1 MKIIQ
6 EVTTAYSQ
14 AATETMK
21 ANINDLK
28 EDLEHKLEKTS
39 LPRPQALGK
48 KQGASMAA
56 EDAEYVQSGL

>member
-6 EVTTAYSQ
+6 EVTTAYSL

-39 LPRPQALGK
+39 LPRPQVLGK
-48 KQGASMAA
+48 EQGASMVVK
-56 EDAEYVQSGL
+56 D